1 MKKYF
6 FVAALLFACTGMSTS
21 AAPVAQR
28 DNYECRDNCGHH
40 GRAMS
45 SSDFN
50 YLYSAVKKD
59 SFTDDKIKDI
69 RLGALGSKFTC
80 EQVASILRLFDFS
93 DDKLKALGCFSGKIV
108 DLKNSSAI
116 IDSFTFDSEKK
127 MAYELL
133 LQ

>member
-6 FVAALLFACTGMSTS
+6 LVIALLFACADFSKS
-21 AAPVAQR
+21 AASMAQR

-40 GRAMS
+40 SRAMS

-50 YLYSAVKKD
+50 YLYSTVKKD
-59 SFTDDKIKDI
+59 TFTNDKIKDI

-80 EQVASILRLFDFS
+80 EQVSSIIRLFDFS

-108 DLKNSSAI
+108 DLKNSSTI

-127 MAYELL
+127 KAYELL